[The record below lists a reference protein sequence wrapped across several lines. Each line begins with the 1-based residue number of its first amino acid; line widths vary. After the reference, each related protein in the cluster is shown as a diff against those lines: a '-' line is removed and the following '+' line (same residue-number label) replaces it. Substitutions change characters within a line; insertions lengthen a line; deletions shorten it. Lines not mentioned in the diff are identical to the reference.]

1 MPKGKSK
8 AKHATC
14 SLPHLAKRAT
24 GRTPVDYVLDYF
36 RKKTRA
42 PFLSPLAAQFEFST
56 EQPTQVRVPSRD
68 RQEVLAAIEQ
78 ELENH
83 HLYLSNYLTHPLY
96 GEENQVGFCRGDT
109 LRPSGLRETAPGVYQ
124 FRVHGIAVGRSDL
137 LKFFRGSNRDG
148 PPAPSLRPLP
158 AGTHRIFI
166 TMPENPNARG
176 IDETEWYDFR
186 PSRFRRRHRGLALRP
201 PIPILLRRRDKGE
214 VLAPHYDRLYAD
226 GVIRVAFLFGFDEG
240 SHLTSEDARAIHEIF
255 TAPPS
260 RKFTVKKTGRF
271 GYHGPGLGFSDPTA
285 GDFDRLNL
293 DGTSVFRRDSINGIG
308 PVVVRYRLESGPL
321 KVGGPRAPEGS
332 VHVGGRPA
340 AAGEVI
346 PAGAL
351 VERAMAVEIR
361 LYNFD
366 KSSEGRSS
374 NDLIRDFVSV
384 FHDNDLIHYD
394 GHANYGGGFFV
405 GDQADDILWA
415 QDIGG
420 YRRYFRRDYQIFS
433 IGACHAAG
441 YFADLFYNELRPRK
455 TTRNLDIIA
464 AVNEAAFEDAVQQG
478 LELVSAIL
486 QLKGGARSEARDYA
500 SILLALSRP
509 ASFQAYL
516 GVFGHP
522 HKKGVVAHGVGKTHT
537 AHA

>member
-1 MPKGKSK
+1 
-8 AKHATC
+8 
-14 SLPHLAKRAT
+14 
-24 GRTPVDYVLDYF
+24 
-36 RKKTRA
+36 
-42 PFLSPLAAQFEFST
+42 
-56 EQPTQVRVPSRD
+56 
-68 RQEVLAAIEQ
+68 
-78 ELENH
+78 
-83 HLYLSNYLTHPLY
+83 
-96 GEENQVGFCRGDT
+96 
-109 LRPSGLRETAPGVYQ
+109 
-124 FRVHGIAVGRSDL
+124 
-137 LKFFRGSNRDG
+137 
-148 PPAPSLRPLP
+148 
-158 AGTHRIFI
+158 
-166 TMPENPNARG
+166 MPENPNARG
-176 IDETEWYDFR
+176 IDETEWYDFT
-186 PSRFRRRHRGLALRP
+186 PSRFRRGHRNLTLRS
-201 PIPILLRRRDKGE
+201 PIPILLRQREKGE
-214 VLAPHYDRLYAD
+214 VLAPSYDLLYED
-226 GVIRVAFLFGFDEG
+226 GLIRVAFLFGFDEG
-240 SHLTSEDARAIHEIF
+240 THLTTADARAIREIL

-271 GYHGPGLGFSDPTA
+271 GYHGPGLGFSDPTG
-285 GDFDRLNL
+285 GDFERLNM
-293 DGTSVFRRDSINGIG
+293 DGTSVFRRDTISGVG

-321 KVGGPRAPEGS
+321 KVGGPRAAEGS
-332 VHVGGRPA
+332 VFVDGRQVPK
-340 AAGEVI
+340 GEVI
-346 PAGAL
+346 PAGTL
-351 VERAMAVEIR
+351 VERALAVEIR

-366 KSSEGRSS
+366 KSSDGRSS
-374 NDLIRDFVSV
+374 DDLIRDFVSV
-384 FHDNDLIHYD
+384 FRDNDLIHYD

-415 QDIGG
+415 QDIGR

-455 TTRNLDIIA
+455 TARNLDILA

-522 HKKGVVAHGVGKTHT
+522 RKKGAVAHGVGKTHT